1 MLGLGLPNLITLV
14 SKFGL
19 NIQTSIESW
28 VLIEAEI
35 IRRKLNASKGD
46 FVGRLAVAEKRKSGT
61 VDSTEV
67 GCHIPEIFPD
77 ILKIKYRGPPED
89 FCAGGICSGNTRLMI
104 RKR

>member
-28 VLIEAEI
+28 VLNEAEI

-61 VDSTEV
+61 VSY
-67 GCHIPEIFPD
+67 GFNGSWMPYPRN
-77 ILKIKYRGPPED
+77 L
-89 FCAGGICSGNTRLMI
+89 S
-104 RKR
+104 